1 MQISFDTKLNLDSLS
16 SLDRTYAIMRIALL
30 CLMWIG
36 WALDEIPAPQPSAR
50 SYLLPILLTFSAY
63 GILFL
68 IAMPALPHRHKA
80 LYLYVFV
87 PDLVVI
93 AVLARITGGLNSPF
107 FLGFI
112 LLAVVYSLFFERRTG
127 AVATGAATLVFLVVN
142 YDSLLGGHWF
152 GALVRAA
159 IIAGAG
165 VLILS
170 IMESERG
177 EKSQVSELN
186 EEISRTNDELNR
198 RITELHAISEIAMVI
213 HSSLDL
219 DNVGKLVIDILQK
232 ILNLPACSLMIIDKK
247 NGETLFA
254 ASQGISTHLP
264 ENVRPTDIAP
274 GRDLG
279 LEMTADDGSYLKCVP
294 LLNREKMVAV
304 MCSDRAS
311 IDSFTS
317 DDIVVLS
324 AIASELAVG
333 IENAQL
339 YKLTKK
345 LSITDELTNLHNY
358 RYLTQRLELEL
369 DRAERYIRP
378 LSLLFMDLDD
388 FKKYNDTHGHV
399 AGDRA
404 LAEMAQV
411 FKQRCRDID
420 IVARYGGEEF
430 AAVLPETDV
439 SGAFVVA
446 EKIRE
451 GAAQHA
457 FLGKDS
463 RRDEQITI
471 SCGVATYPVH
481 ATTADELIRQADD
494 ALYFA
499 KTTGRN
505 RVCGPHHEEA
515 KV

>member
-1 MQISFDTKLNLDSLS
+1 MKQSKGETLS
-16 SLDRTYAIMRIALL
+16 QLDRTYMILRLVLLAAMWAGYAL
-30 CLMWIG
+30 G
-36 WALDEIPAPQPSAR
+36 EVPAPEPYAR
-50 SYLLPILLTFSAY
+50 PYLMPVLITFTVY
-63 GILFL
+63 GILFVVATL
-68 IAMPALPHRHKA
+68 LLSGRSKQ
-80 LYLYVFV
+80 LQLYVFV
-87 PDLVVI
+87 PDLLTI
-93 AVLARITGGLNSPF
+93 AILARITGGMNTPF
-107 FLGFI
+107 YLGFV
-112 LLAVVYSLFFERRTG
+112 LLAVVYALFFDRATAMTVTIVSTIVFVAANYDTLLSPYWFGVLARGAIVTG
-127 AVATGAATLVFLVVN
+127 AGWL
-142 YDSLLGGHWF
+142 
-152 GALVRAA
+152 
-159 IIAGAG
+159 II
-165 VLILS
+165 S
-170 IMESERG
+170 IMEGERT
-177 EKSQVSELN
+177 EKAHISQLN
-186 EEISRTNDELNR
+186 AEISRTNEELNK

-213 HSSLDL
+213 HSTLDL
-219 DNVGKLVIDILQK
+219 DNVGKVVIDILQK

-254 ASQGISTHLP
+254 ASQGVPATLP
-264 ENVRPTDIAP
+264 ESVQSDGIGSGANVN
-274 GRDLG
+274 
-279 LEMTADDGSYLKCVP
+279 LEMTAEDGSYLKCIP
-294 LLNREKMVAV
+294 LLNRAKMVAV
-304 MCSDRAS
+304 LCSERGA
-311 IDSFTS
+311 IDTLTP

-345 LSITDELTNLHNY
+345 LSITDELTNLYNY

-369 DRAERYIRP
+369 DRAARYVRP
-378 LSLLFMDLDD
+378 LSLLFIDLDD
-388 FKKYNDTHGHV
+388 FKRYNDTHGHL

-404 LAEMAQV
+404 LTEMAQI

-430 AAVLPETDV
+430 AAVLPETDI

-451 GAAQHA
+451 GAAQHR
-457 FLGKDS
+457 FIGKDS

>member
-1 MQISFDTKLNLDSLS
+1 MKLLDDRLS
-16 SLDRTYAIMRIALL
+16 QLDRTYLLLRCLILVTMWAGYALHEVPVPEPYARPYLLPLLLVFTAYGLLFVLAMVLFPARHKDYYLYVSVPDLLVIALL
-30 CLMWIG
+30 AKMTG
-36 WALDEIPAPQPSAR
+36 GFETPF
-50 SYLLPILLTFSAY
+50 YLGFVMLSVF
-63 GILFL
+63 GGLFL
-68 IAMPALPHRHKA
+68 QKPTAWA
-80 LYLYVFV
+80 
-87 PDLVVI
+87 
-93 AVLARITGGLNSPF
+93 IT
-107 FLGFI
+107 
-112 LLAVVYSLFFERRTG
+112 
-127 AVATGAATLVFLVVN
+127 AATTAGFLAIN
-142 YDSLLGGHWF
+142 YDNLLGAHWF
-152 GALVRAA
+152 GVLVRAA

-165 VLILS
+165 GLIIT
-170 IMESERG
+170 IMEGERSE
-177 EKSQVSELN
+177 KTQTHKLN
-186 EEISRTNDELNR
+186 EEISVANEELNK

-213 HSSLDL
+213 HSTLDL
-219 DNVGKLVIDILQK
+219 DNVGKVVIDILQK

-254 ASQGISTHLP
+254 ASQGISAAVP
-264 ENVRPTDIAP
+264 DPMR
-274 GRDLG
+274 
-279 LEMTADDGSYLKCVP
+279 TAGIGPSSDMSVELTAEDGSYLKCIP

-304 MCSDRAS
+304 LCSERAS
-311 IDSFTS
+311 IDALTS
-317 DDIVVLS
+317 DDVVVLS

-369 DRAERYIRP
+369 DRAARYVRP
-378 LSLLFMDLDD
+378 LSLLFIDLDD
-388 FKKYNDTHGHV
+388 FKRYNDTHGHL

-404 LAEMAQV
+404 LAEMAQI

-457 FLGKDS
+457 LLGKDS
-463 RRDEQITI
+463 RRDEQVTI
-471 SCGVATYPVH
+471 SCGVSTYPVH

-515 KV
+515 RV

>member
-1 MQISFDTKLNLDSLS
+1 MREKLKSLS
-16 SLDRTYAIMRIALL
+16 ALDRTYVTLRIVLIGLMWLGYFLGQIPLKGTFGEAYAPSILVGFTIYGLLFLVALPVFPTKHRMLYMYGFIPDLATLALL
-30 CLMWIG
+30 L
-36 WALDEIPAPQPSAR
+36 R
-50 SYLLPILLTFSAY
+50 
-63 GILFL
+63 
-68 IAMPALPHRHKA
+68 
-80 LYLYVFV
+80 V
-87 PDLVVI
+87 
-93 AVLARITGGLNSPF
+93 TGGPASPF
-107 FLGFI
+107 YLGFI
-112 LLAVVYSLFFERRTG
+112 LLAVVYSLFFERRVGILVSGASTAVFLIVSTNELIAVQWFATIIRG
-127 AVATGAATLVFLVVN
+127 AV
-142 YDSLLGGHWF
+142 
-152 GALVRAA
+152 
-159 IIAGAG
+159 IMGAG
-165 VLILS
+165 LLIVS
-170 IMESERG
+170 IIQNERD
-177 EKSQVSELN
+177 EKSRVKELN
-186 EEISRTNDELNR
+186 EEISNANEELNR

-254 ASQGISTHLP
+254 ASQGIASGLP
-264 ENVRPTDIAP
+264 NMVNAAQIGGGNELN
-274 GRDLG
+274 
-279 LEMTADDGSYLKCVP
+279 LEMTADDGSFLKCMP

-304 MCSDRAS
+304 LCSDSGS
-311 IDSFTS
+311 IDSFS
-317 DDIVVLS
+317 ADDIVVLS

-345 LSITDELTNLHNY
+345 LSITDELTNLFNY
-358 RYLTQRLELEL
+358 RYFCQRLELEL

-378 LSLLFMDLDD
+378 LSLLFIDLDD
-388 FKKYNDTHGHV
+388 FKKYNDTHGHQ

-451 GAAQHA
+451 GSAQHA

-471 SCGVATYPVH
+471 SCGVATYPIH
-481 ATTADELIRQADD
+481 AATADELIRQADD